1 LARRRAGIALTTKE
15 TAKGG
20 TMARVGLQSG
30 AGNALV
36 TRLRSSVPTLI
47 LLLVLVLLVAGCGKH
62 GKY

>member
-1 LARRRAGIALTTKE
+1 
-15 TAKGG
+15 
-20 TMARVGLQSG
+20 MARVGLRSG